1 MKFFQLLLFAIVLRD
16 SLSFRKMCRLDILRS
31 FGFHSLIAPNRTNK
45 LCPAI
50 RFNCCTYHDQ
60 MRMHKTSNSLKAQI
74 KSFQRLKKYKK
85 GLQKL
90 SRFFGESEMVDL
102 FTLVFYMKKQTLYPE
117 ILWDHVKKLTDFLKP
132 LKMKVMVKILKL
144 FKTQHLKKYLK

>member
-1 MKFFQLLLFAIVLRD
+1 
-16 SLSFRKMCRLDILRS
+16 
-31 FGFHSLIAPNRTNK
+31 
-45 LCPAI
+45 
-50 RFNCCTYHDQ
+50 
-60 MRMHKTSNSLKAQI
+60 
-74 KSFQRLKKYKK
+74 
-85 GLQKL
+85 
-90 SRFFGESEMVDL
+90 MVDL